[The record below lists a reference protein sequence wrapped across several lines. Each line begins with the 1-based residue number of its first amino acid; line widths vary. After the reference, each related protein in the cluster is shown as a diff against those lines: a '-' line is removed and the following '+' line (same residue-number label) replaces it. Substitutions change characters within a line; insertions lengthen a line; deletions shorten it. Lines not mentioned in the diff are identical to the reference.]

1 MERSRFTVSASLML
15 AILCALA
22 GSWQMHA
29 QDGKG
34 PYPSMA
40 PLDQY
45 LMADRNAEIALARSA
60 APAAISNDATVL
72 VFGRKGYE
80 TAVTGKNGFV
90 CLVERSWASLTDN
103 DPEFWN
109 PKERFPICYNAPAA
123 RFLLPLTVKKTEMAL
138 AGQSYPQIIAGV
150 KAFGKKELPALEP
163 GAMCY
168 MMSSQGYLSDAL
180 GHAAPHLMFYVPQGT
195 AWGANSPGSPVL
207 QGPQQF
213 PGPPQPV
220 SILVIMAPKWS
231 DGTDASKD
239 GH

>member
-1 MERSRFTVSASLML
+1 MNRTIVRMIAWQSVALVVVLSAAWL
-15 AILCALA
+15 A
-22 GSWQMHA
+22 QA
-29 QDGKG
+29 QDAKTL
-34 PYPSMA
+34 YPSMA

-45 LMADRNAEIALARSA
+45 LMERNAEIALARSA

-72 VFGRKGYE
+72 AFGRKGYE

-90 CLVERSWASLTDN
+90 CLVERSWTAVADN
-103 DPEFWN
+103 GEFWN
-109 PKERFPICYNAPAA
+109 PKNRFPICYNAPAA

-138 AGQSYPQIIAGV
+138 AGQSHAQIIAGV
-150 KAFGKKELPALEP
+150 EAFGKKELPPLEP

-180 GHAAPHLMFYVPQGT
+180 GHGAPHLMFYVPQGT
-195 AWGANSPGSPVL
+195 SWGGDAPGSPVL

-213 PGPPQPV
+213 PGPPKPV

-231 DGTDASKD
+231 DGTAAPTN
-239 GH
+239 

>member
-1 MERSRFTVSASLML
+1 MTRMIVRMTALPSFALVVVLSAAWL
-15 AILCALA
+15 A
-22 GSWQMHA
+22 QA
-29 QDGKG
+29 QDAKA

-45 LMADRNAEIALARSA
+45 LMADRNSEIGLARSA

-90 CLVERSWASLTDN
+90 CLVERSWTSLTDN

-138 AGQSYPQIIAGV
+138 AGQSHAQIIAGV
-150 KAFGKKELPALEP
+150 KAFGKKELPPLEP